1 MKTMMMIFK
10 CFLITA
16 LTVMIF
22 PFFLIGVL
30 LLLVK
35 ALGYLLLFERVY
47 AAREIPETASY
58 LRDYSEWKEE

>member
-1 MKTMMMIFK
+1 MKTMMKIFN
-10 CFLITA
+10 CFLITV

-58 LRDYSEWKEE
+58 LRDYSELKEE